1 MLNYSIERYH
11 TFREKKMKFKT
22 WTKVELLASL
32 GLFLSVLIFPAVG
45 SAKDF
50 QKTPVKLQASEIL
63 PKDLLS
69 GSNYKVKEAV
79 KNDGLV
85 NTYELETN
93 YGSLAVEST
102 ALLLIRINEL
112 RALQK
117 MEQLKGT
124 DVYSKALLAAGSSPL
139 RTAKGLVTA
148 PVKTGGA
155 IVTGFGKWFSDVGR
169 SIVSDDPHQADVMKT
184 ALGHA
189 AVKRLFAFNFGV
201 DPYSNYEPLRK
212 ELDDIAW
219 TAVTGGLTAKA
230 AFMAIPGGAGAA
242 VSAAGTAGGVKELV
256 RDKSP
261 DELEGI
267 IEKKL
272 KGMGV
277 SVDLA
282 RVFLRNKHFN
292 PQEKT
297 LLVGALANMKGVK
310 DRSIV
315 ITAAVTA
322 DEEAVALYLRVRAQ
336 MMSHFSKS
344 TPVKRFV
351 EIRGTPFLLT
361 KKGVIV
367 GNAPLDHVLWTDRL
381 SRTEK
386 ALSQAIEKMPGVKG
400 KEIRFSG
407 TVDPK
412 ALEALESRG
421 WKVRDGLQDRLLKKL
436 IGGTGK

>member
-1 MLNYSIERYH
+1 
-11 TFREKKMKFKT
+11 MKFKT
-22 WTKVELLASL
+22 WTKTVILTFL
-32 GLFLSVLIFPAVG
+32 GLFLSVLIFPTVG
-45 SAKDF
+45 NAKGF
-50 QKTPVKLQASEIL
+50 QKTPVTLQATEIL
-63 PKDLLS
+63 PKNLLT
-69 GSNYKVKEAV
+69 GPNYKVKETV

-85 NTYELETN
+85 NTYELEKK
-93 YGSLAVEST
+93 YGPLKVEST

-117 MEQLKGT
+117 MGKLKGT

-139 RTAKGLVTA
+139 RTAKGLITD
-148 PVKTGGA
+148 PMKTGGA

-189 AVKRLFAFNFGV
+189 AVKRQFAFNFGV
-201 DPYSNYEPLRK
+201 DPYSDYEPLQK
-212 ELDDIAW
+212 ELNDIAW
-219 TAVTGGLTAKA
+219 TAVTGGLTVKV
-230 AFMAIPGGAGAA
+230 AFVAIPGGAGAA
-242 VSAAGTAGGVKELV
+242 ISAAGTAGGVKELV

-277 SVDLA
+277 SIDLA

-315 ITAAVTA
+315 ITAAATA
-322 DEEAVALYLRVRAQ
+322 DEKAVALYLRVRAQ

-344 TPVKRFV
+344 YPIERFI

-400 KEIRFSG
+400 KEIRFTG

-421 WKVRDGLQDRLLKKL
+421 WKVKDRIQEQLLKK
-436 IGGTGK
+436 